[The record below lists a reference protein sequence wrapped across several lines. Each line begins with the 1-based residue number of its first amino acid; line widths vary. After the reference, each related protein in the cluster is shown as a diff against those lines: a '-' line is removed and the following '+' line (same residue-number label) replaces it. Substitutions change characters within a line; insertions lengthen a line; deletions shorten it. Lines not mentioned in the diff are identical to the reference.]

1 MKGFTLIE
9 VIVALSIFTLM
20 ILAIFGMMD
29 LGRSSWFTGN
39 LAVEIRQ
46 EIIKS
51 FMTIEKELRKTAS
64 SQISLAS
71 GTNSNSITFRVPQDI
86 DMDGDILNAS
96 GNIEWSVGNVTYA
109 LNANGQITRTAS
121 GVVSVLANNIVS
133 LRFTRPV
140 TPVDILQVDITSRK
154 TSALGRQIQETGQI
168 QIKMRNL

>member
-9 VIVALSIFTLM
+9 VIVSLSIFALM

-39 LAVEIRQ
+39 VAVEARQ

-51 FMTIEKELRKTAS
+51 FMTMEKELRKTAP
-64 SQISLAS
+64 SQINLANGANS
-71 GTNSNSITFRVPQDI
+71 GSVTFKVPNDN
-86 DMDGDILNAS
+86 DGDGDVLDAS
-96 GNIEWSVGNVTYA
+96 GNIEWSGNITYA
-109 LNANGQITRTAS
+109 LNVNSQITRTAS

-140 TPVDILQVDITSRK
+140 TPIDILQVDITSRK
-154 TSALGRQIQETGQI
+154 TSATRRQIQETGQI
-168 QIKMRNL
+168 EIKMRNL

>member
-20 ILAIFGMMD
+20 ILAIFGIMD

-39 LAVEIRQ
+39 LAVEVHQ

-51 FMTIEKELRKTAS
+51 FMTMEKELRETAS

-71 GTNSNSITFRVPQDI
+71 GTNSSSITFRVPQDN
-86 DMDGDILNAS
+86 DGDGDVLDAS
-96 GNIEWSVGNVTYA
+96 GNIEWSGDVTYA

-121 GVVSVLANNIVS
+121 GAVSVLANSIIS

-140 TPVDILQVDITSRK
+140 TPVDILQVDITARK

-168 QIKMRNL
+168 KIKMRNL